1 MCAGRQD
8 TSTFA
13 TSIIF
18 PNLEGVRVREVKRQS
33 IILRAPLQDPRRRQ
47 MNIN

>member
-1 MCAGRQD
+1 MCSGRQD

-18 PNLEGVRVREVKRQS
+18 PYLEGVRAGKRQS
-33 IILRAPLQDPRRRQ
+33 VILRAPLQDPRRRQ